1 MIQPE
6 DEKVAPLRALEPKR
20 RPGGELARLP
30 GAPRPAA
37 TRLNLLTPEQRA
49 LAEASRMLGARLSKH
64 LRGGNT
70 CHVLCD
76 GTEAYPEMLAAIEGA
91 RTRIFFEIYIFRND
105 RWGTRFFDALL
116 ERARAGVAVYIIYDA
131 FGAGEAE
138 ELFTQLRH
146 AGARAHI
153 YNPFRWFKKF
163 RILNRRNHRKILVV
177 DGEVGFLGG
186 LNVGN
191 EYHDPGHDKPFRDT
205 QLSVRGPMVGQLE
218 DAFIE
223 LWHHE
228 TGERL
233 RRSRRARQRVSESAP
248 GPAPESGSEPAPS
261 AASGLGLII
270 AKTPIRGRYLLK
282 AAHHTLLRNARERIW
297 IANAYFVPT
306 RRIRNALLRAARR
319 GTEVRLL
326 LPGPT
331 DAPLARWASRS
342 QYARLLSAGI
352 RIFEYRARMLHSKT
366 ILVDE
371 DWLMVGSTNLDHRS
385 FNWNLEVQAALKDS
399 AAAAE
404 LEAAWQADLEC
415 AEEILLEEWR
425 QRSWWEKLLNR
436 FAYLMHRWM

>member
-6 DEKVAPLRALEPKR
+6 DEKVAPLRALEPRR

-30 GAPRPAA
+30 GAPSPKPAP
-37 TRLNLLTPEQRA
+37 TRLNLLSPEQRA
-49 LAEASRMLGARLSKH
+49 MGEASRMLGARLAKH
-64 LRGGNT
+64 IRGGNT

-76 GTEAYPEMLAAIEGA
+76 GTQAYPEMLAAIEGA
-91 RTRIFFEIYIFRND
+91 QTRIFFEIYIFRND

-116 ERARAGVAVYIIYDA
+116 GRARAGVAVYIIYDA

-138 ELFTQLRH
+138 DLFVQLRG
-146 AGARAHI
+146 AGANVRV
-153 YNPFRWFKKF
+153 YNPFRWSEKF
-163 RILNRRNHRKILVV
+163 ARLNRRNHRKILVV
-177 DGEVGFLGG
+177 DGQVGFLGG

-191 EYHDPGHDKPFRDT
+191 EYHDPGTDKPFRDT
-205 QLSVRGPMVGQLE
+205 QLSVRGPMVRQLE

-223 LWHHE
+223 LWEHE
-228 TGERL
+228 SGERL
-233 RRSRRARQRVSESAP
+233 RRTRPPRPGAAALRPAP
-248 GPAPESGSEPAPS
+248 GQ
-261 AASGLGLII
+261 GLGLII
-270 AKTPIRGRYLLK
+270 AKTPLRGRYLLK
-282 AAHHTLLRNARERIW
+282 AAHHGVLRNAARRIW

-319 GTEVRLL
+319 GTDVRLL

-331 DAPLARWASRS
+331 DAPLVRWASRA
-342 QYARLLSAGI
+342 QYTRLLSAGI

-385 FNWNLEVQAALKDS
+385 FNWNLEVQAVVKDQ

-425 QRSWWEKLLNR
+425 GRSWWEKLLNR

>member
-6 DEKVAPLRALEPKR
+6 DDKIAPQRT
-20 RPGGELARLP
+20 GELVRRLSALP
-30 GAPRPAA
+30 GDHRV
-37 TRLNLLTPEQRA
+37 TRVNLLTPEQQA
-49 LAEASRMLGARLSKH
+49 LSDATRMLGGRLAARL
-64 LRGGNT
+64 RPGNE

-76 GTEAYPEMLAAIEGA
+76 GTQAFPEMLAAIEA
-91 RTRIFFEIYIFRND
+91 AKTRIFFEIYIFRDD

-116 ERARAGVAVYIIYDA
+116 ERARAGVAIYIIYDA

-138 ELFTQLRH
+138 DLFVQLRG
-146 AGARAHI
+146 AGARVHI
-153 YNPFRWFKKF
+153 YNPFRWLKKF

-177 DGEVGFLGG
+177 DGAVGFLGG

-191 EYHDPGHDKPFRDT
+191 EYIEPGHELPFRDT

-223 LWHHE
+223 LWEQE

-233 RRSRRARQRVSESAP
+233 KRLHPRQPRP
-248 GPAPESGSEPAPS
+248 GK
-261 AASGLGLII
+261 GLGLII
-270 AKTPIRGRYLLK
+270 AKTPLRGRYLLS
-282 AAHHTLLRNARERIW
+282 AAHHAIIGNAARRIW

-306 RRIRNALLRAARR
+306 RRIRNALLRAARS
-319 GTEVRLL
+319 GKDVRLL

-331 DAPLARWASRS
+331 DIPLARWASRA

-366 ILVDE
+366 ILVDD

-385 FNWNLEVQAALKDS
+385 FHWNLEVQAVLKDK
-399 AAAAE
+399 AATAE

-415 AEEILLEEWR
+415 AEEILLEDWHD
-425 QRSWWEKLLNR
+425 RSWWEKLLNR